1 MEGVAI
7 GASMSGGA
15 AVTSGARVTTIGL
28 FVGSS
33 VLVAATVGV
42 VDGTNV
48 SFKSITTGA
57 TARLGPGLVVF
68 VVLLGSFGTA
78 VTAPIG
84 SIIVGDI
91 VVAFVD
97 GLGAVVLDDTRSGG
111 AIVLFPSA
119 AEQFADAKIE

>member
-1 MEGVAI
+1 
-7 GASMSGGA
+7 MSGGA
-15 AVTSGARVTTIGL
+15 AVTSGARVATSGS
-28 FVGSS
+28 FVG
-33 VLVAATVGV
+33 AAIMGV

-48 SFKSITTGA
+48 SFKSMTTGA

-78 VTAPIG
+78 VTAPIA

-91 VVAFVD
+91 VVAFAD

-111 AIVLFPSA
+111 AIVLFTSA